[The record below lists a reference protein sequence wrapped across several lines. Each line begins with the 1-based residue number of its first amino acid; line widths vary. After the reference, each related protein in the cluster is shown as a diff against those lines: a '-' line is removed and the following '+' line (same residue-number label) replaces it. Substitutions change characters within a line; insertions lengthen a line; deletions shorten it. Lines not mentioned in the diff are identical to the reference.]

1 VQQHYH
7 VRFAQVVDHVGH
19 AAERLSTKSLL
30 KIMGWVSQYQDT
42 LRNLG
47 VEEALVH
54 LPIAP
59 QSDPEGRPG
68 LKLLIEVYTGGWW
81 AGSEHLAACCCCGS
95 AWLGCR
101 RWCLAGWVGAHAGG
115 SRAAAAV
122 HLLSVSVG

>member
-7 VRFAQVVDHVGH
+7 VRFAQVVDHVGR

-47 VEEALVH
+47 VEEVLVH

-68 LKLLIEVYTGGWW
+68 LKLLIEVYTGG
-81 AGSEHLAACCCCGS
+81 
-95 AWLGCR
+95 
-101 RWCLAGWVGAHAGG
+101 
-115 SRAAAAV
+115 
-122 HLLSVSVG
+122 